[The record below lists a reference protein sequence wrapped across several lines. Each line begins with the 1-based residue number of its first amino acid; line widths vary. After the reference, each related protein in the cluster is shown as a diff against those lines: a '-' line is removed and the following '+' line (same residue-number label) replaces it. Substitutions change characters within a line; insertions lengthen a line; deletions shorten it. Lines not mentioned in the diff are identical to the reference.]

1 MKRPAAPVGVGAVA
15 GLRRRPLLAALAAAV
30 GLPLFTHTAAGQ
42 TAPAPRG
49 RVMVKSFSL
58 PRRLFSSPVAW
69 PSGAAPGFA
78 MAVVLGE
85 QRAVETVSFVHAI
98 DAQGRQLG
106 GTPWLR
112 GEPTQIAPSN
122 AVVNVS
128 ARGELLAIDLQ
139 GQARTLSE
147 GRDGRSAPVSPALGL
162 LSTAAV
168 EVGKPVRAFVLLS
181 RDFRPHGESRN
192 ALGLMS
198 PEGRLASGFPAALS
212 GIPETQPPVLD
223 GAGQRAF
230 VMLRTGQVDAFA
242 LATGD
247 RLPGF
252 PSAALDAPRP
262 LGGFR
267 LALTPDGS
275 ALLIATGAVELV
287 RIDVGPGRKPA
298 ATVIRVAGRRIGAVA
313 TLANGLVGWDA
324 ANGELFGFDAQ
335 GRERGKLATIANFGD
350 TAPFLAT
357 TGGDVALVG
366 IEASGGSG
374 MVEQLFAER
383 APPKVKATVNDIA
396 MEEARSKHGV
406 KDLNPAQELELKEEL
421 YRMKKSWLEKTYGLG
436 VVDSQLRTTPA
447 VRVGLA
453 RGLDGGPGQW
463 LVDERIEGFSPMTGF
478 SQCEH
483 VLPVFWRDPRQGGA
497 LWLLVGLNAT
507 DTLDGK
513 PVAVPAQVRAYPLP
527 TA

>member
-1 MKRPAAPVGVGAVA
+1 MSRPSLQAWPAS
-15 GLRRRPLLAALAAAV
+15 GLRRRPLLAALTAAFS
-30 GLPLFTHTAAGQ
+30 LPLFTHTAAGQ
-42 TAPAPRG
+42 TAPGSRG
-49 RVMVKSFSL
+49 RVMVKNFPL

-69 PSGAAPGFA
+69 ASGAAPGFA
-78 MAVVLGE
+78 LAVVLGE
-85 QRAVETVSFVHAI
+85 QRPVETVSFVHAI
-98 DAQGRQLG
+98 DAQGRSLA

-122 AVVNVS
+122 AVVTVS

-168 EVGKPVRAFVLLS
+168 EVGKPARAFVLLS

-198 PEGRLASGFPAALS
+198 PDGRLAAGFPAALA
-212 GIPETQPPVLD
+212 GIPETLPPVVD
-223 GAGQRAF
+223 SAGQRAF
-230 VMLRTGQVDAFA
+230 VALRTGQVDGFA
-242 LATGD
+242 LATGA

-252 PSAALDAPRP
+252 PSAALDVPRP

-267 LALTPDGS
+267 IALTPDGN
-275 ALLIATGAVELV
+275 ALLIATGATELV
-287 RIDVGPGRKPA
+287 RIDIGPGRKPA
-298 ATVIRVAGRRIGAVA
+298 ATVIGVAGRRIGAVA
-313 TLANGLVGWDA
+313 SLANGLVGWDA
-324 ANGELFGFDAQ
+324 ANGEFFGFDAQ
-335 GRERGKLATIANFGD
+335 GRERGKLAPGGTFGD

-357 TGGDVALVG
+357 AGGDVAVVG
-366 IEASGGSG
+366 IEAASAGGK
-374 MVEQLFAER
+374 VEQLFAER
-383 APPKVKATVNDIA
+383 APPKVKAAVNEIA
-396 MEEARSKHGV
+396 LEEARGKHGV
-406 KDLNPAQELELKEEL
+406 KELNPAQQLELNGEL

-436 VVDSQLRTTPA
+436 VIDSQVRTTAA

-453 RGLDGGPGQW
+453 RGLDSGPGQW
-463 LVDERIEGFSPMTGF
+463 LVDERIEAFSPMTGF

-483 VLPVFWRDPRQGGA
+483 VLPVFWRDPRQGSM
-497 LWLLVGLNAT
+497 WLLVGLNAT

-513 PVAVPAQVRAYPLP
+513 SAAVAAQVRAYPVP
-527 TA
+527 TV